1 MAATQ
6 LLGCYS
12 SRPVHPSFPKGS
24 SAEGFRREAG
34 RSSSRGIIVYFESD
48 YRLPVRRCSTM
59 APLNRRW
66 IRLSSRARIPPT
78 LKINARDADEILRRL
93 YGDIFIRSGVD
104 IRSRLSAK
112 AGEREGKEVLIIV
125 RRKSRITIGARA
137 KVRAH
142 SFHREIS
149 FPITRSGRV
158 KSPPPP
164 LSILG
169 YYQMRFPVVI
179 FALYPCSARE
189 EICESRYGGPMS
201 YKSPFQ

>member
-1 MAATQ
+1 
-6 LLGCYS
+6 
-12 SRPVHPSFPKGS
+12 
-24 SAEGFRREAG
+24 
-34 RSSSRGIIVYFESD
+34 
-48 YRLPVRRCSTM
+48 VRRCSTM

-112 AGEREGKEVLIIV
+112 AGGREGKEVLIIV

-158 KSPPPP
+158 KSPP

-179 FALYPCSARE
+179 FALSVLG
-189 EICESRYGGPMS
+189 SRGDLQIAIRRTDILQITVS
-201 YKSPFQ
+201 IETSSPITD